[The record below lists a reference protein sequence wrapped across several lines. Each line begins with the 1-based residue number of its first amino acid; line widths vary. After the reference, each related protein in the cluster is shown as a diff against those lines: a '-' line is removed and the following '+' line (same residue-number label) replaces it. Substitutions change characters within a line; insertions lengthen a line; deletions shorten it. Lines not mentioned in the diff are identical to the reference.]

1 MLADI
6 RWTLGLGSNTDIKL
20 FKIKEV
26 VYISDAENISD
37 DVIEIEPP
45 GTDATFQIDEVYVYS
60 NNPNAVSGQKYNIQ
74 VIAVDT
80 SDNQSIALLDPTA
93 QITYLPE

>member
-6 RWTLGLGSNTDIKL
+6 SWTLGLGSNTDIKL

-26 VYISDAENISD
+26 VYILDAETISD
-37 DVIEIEPP
+37 DIKEIEPP
-45 GTDATFQIDEVYVYS
+45 GADATFQIDEVYVYS
-60 NNPNAVSGQKYNIQ
+60 NNPSAVSGQKYNIQ

-80 SDNQSIALLDPTA
+80 SNNESIALLDPTA